1 MSSFRVADPRYALVD
16 HDGLIQ
22 REARS
27 TRAAVQRPP
36 PAVNGGVPGGRFQK
50 RVREDGSALGW
61 LVEVVV
67 DFLGQTKAQDED
79 VSRCFQFFV
88 DRMFEG

>member
-1 MSSFRVADPRYALVD
+1 MSPKDPYFQWTVRVATDPRYVLVD

-27 TRAAVQRPP
+27 TKAAVQRPVAF
-36 PAVNGGVPGGRFQK
+36 AVNGGGRFQK
-50 RVREDGSALGW
+50 RAREDGSALGW

-67 DFLGQTKAQDED
+67 DFLGKRRYT
-79 VSRCFQFFV
+79 V
-88 DRMFEG
+88 

>member
-1 MSSFRVADPRYALVD
+1 MHPRYALVD

-27 TRAAVQRPP
+27 TKAAVQRPVAL
-36 PAVNGGVPGGRFQK
+36 AVNGGGRFQK

-67 DFLGQTKAQDED
+67 DFLGKRRYKIKMFQD
-79 VSRCFQFFV
+79 VSRFV
-88 DRMFEG
+88 WQDVCRMSEG